1 MQKYLVVSVGSIGLR
16 HLNNLRKLRPTS
28 VIAALRLNSP
38 QDALTPEGCDLQ
50 FFNLDDVQHFSPN
63 AAIIASPASTHTELT
78 DKLVRMRVPVLVEK
92 PFSDSLERLQ
102 DIANFASLHHI
113 PIMIGYN
120 LRFKASL
127 LEVRKR
133 ILSGLIGDVL
143 YVRASVGQYLP
154 DWRPN
159 SDYRKNVSAQK
170 TLGGGALLEL
180 SHEID
185 YIYWIFG
192 KPKQVSCRGAKLS
205 SLEIDVEDVV
215 ELCLEYEN
223 PKRIISIHLDFI
235 QRKVA
240 RTCSFIGTDGTLI
253 WDGLKD
259 TIEIFNVNSNS
270 TEIVDAFGL
279 SDGNQPYVDELE
291 HFLQCV
297 ETGAEPIINAT
308 QGIDVMAIIVAAKKS
323 MDSNSTEFLS

>member
-1 MQKYLVVSVGSIGLR
+1 
-16 HLNNLRKLRPTS
+16 
-28 VIAALRLNSP
+28 
-38 QDALTPEGCDLQ
+38 
-50 FFNLDDVQHFSPN
+50 
-63 AAIIASPASTHTELT
+63 
-78 DKLVRMRVPVLVEK
+78 MRVPVLVEK

-205 SLEIDVEDVV
+205 SLEIEMCIRD
-215 ELCLEYEN
+215 
-223 PKRIISIHLDFI
+223 
-235 QRKVA
+235 
-240 RTCSFIGTDGTLI
+240 RT
-253 WDGLKD
+253 
-259 TIEIFNVNSNS
+259 
-270 TEIVDAFGL
+270 
-279 SDGNQPYVDELE
+279 
-291 HFLQCV
+291 
-297 ETGAEPIINAT
+297 
-308 QGIDVMAIIVAAKKS
+308 
-323 MDSNSTEFLS
+323 